1 MGVKKETIEGTKIIN
16 EIDST
21 TIIKSVYDTESKEM
35 VVEFKNGTKYQYN
48 EVPHQTYTKFRMAES
63 QGKYFN
69 ENIGRSHKYTKIS

>member
-1 MGVKKETIEGTKIIN
+1 MGVKKETIDVTKIIN

-63 QGKYFN
+63 QGKYFSSD
-69 ENIGRSHKYTKIS
+69 IAKKFKYTKL